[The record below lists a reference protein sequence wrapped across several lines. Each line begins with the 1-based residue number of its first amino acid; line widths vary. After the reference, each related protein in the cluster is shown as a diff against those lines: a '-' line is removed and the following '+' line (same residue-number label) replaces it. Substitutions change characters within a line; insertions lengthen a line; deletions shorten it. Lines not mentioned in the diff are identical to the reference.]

1 MSGAGTQKRC
11 ERFGPKQPAASIKD
25 IVDRYAKSLPPTSPI
40 SHGWQIEVIREAG
53 CVHLVDMG
61 QSRKTKT
68 CVECGRKFPGTGGR
82 GRPRLYC
89 GSSCRKRAHERQRTP
104 KPSPTPSSTQTR
116 DQPRRPMTTAGLL
129 KRIEESISV
138 QDAQEVIDWIVDSPD
153 AMHVLLDELIVR
165 IAIDQLLEDV
175 RYQRTVDSLVTAY
188 SMVGRITGGSFALPA
203 VELSS

>member
-1 MSGAGTQKRC
+1 
-11 ERFGPKQPAASIKD
+11 
-25 IVDRYAKSLPPTSPI
+25 
-40 SHGWQIEVIREAG
+40 
-53 CVHLVDMG
+53 
-61 QSRKTKT
+61 
-68 CVECGRKFPGTGGR
+68 
-82 GRPRLYC
+82 
-89 GSSCRKRAHERQRTP
+89 
-104 KPSPTPSSTQTR
+104 
-116 DQPRRPMTTAGLL
+116 MTTAGLL